1 VKRVNI
7 SGLITFFFRSHA
19 ERPVA
24 GGTMASDLPLRA
36 HVDWDHA
43 VWKEVKE
50 MVSIPVLM
58 IFLAVVTV
66 YLSGCLV
73 YHVRDIHD
81 ERKDQNGSSRR
92 SAPRHGGSH
101 VAHP

>member
-1 VKRVNI
+1 
-7 SGLITFFFRSHA
+7 
-19 ERPVA
+19 
-24 GGTMASDLPLRA
+24 
-36 HVDWDHA
+36 
-43 VWKEVKE
+43 

-81 ERKDQNGSSRR
+81 ERKDQNGSSRL

-101 VAHP
+101 VTHP